1 MSKVFETPDP
11 VKHSEPQEEL
21 VISSLETLKVLSDPL
36 RLQIL
41 ELMSKPVTVKA
52 VAKALEMPATK
63 LYYHVSQL
71 EEHGLIRVVD
81 TRVVSGIIEKHY
93 RISAKSYKV
102 DRKLLEIDKDDGQG
116 LGEVMHGLME
126 GVALDIRRAV
136 QAKLIDTAEGGPKH
150 RRLVFGRTI
159 FSLTPAQVED
169 FSQRLDALLKEFD
182 YDNPDPQAQPYS
194 LFLAFHP
201 HFSPGA
207 SQAKQDSQDDHE

>member
-1 MSKVFETPDP
+1 MSKVFETPGP
-11 VKHSEPQEEL
+11 TRGSEPQEEL

-71 EEHGLIRVVD
+71 EEHGLIRVVG
-81 TRVVSGIIEKHY
+81 TRVVSGIIEKQY

-102 DRKLLEIDKDDGQG
+102 DRKLLEIEREEGQG
-116 LGEVMHGLME
+116 LNEVMHSLME
-126 GVALDIRRAV
+126 GVALDIRKAV
-136 QAKLIDTAEGGPKH
+136 QANLIDTTQDAQKH

-159 FSLTPAQVED
+159 FSLTPDQVED

-201 HFSPGA
+201 HFSP
-207 SQAKQDSQDDHE
+207 QAEDSHD